1 MFFSNLS
8 QHPLNQNEKYYI
20 SLSLNLYVADNNKL
34 HQKDEPPDNAKSE
47 YEKYYHHCA
56 VYSYR
61 HMGISG
67 EYHFLSYISHEY
79 SNPDSE
85 TKHLLLKNGL
95 SLHAFYKELF
105 HLYFVYNIIH

>member
-1 MFFSNLS
+1 MSSCFDIIISFTLSAINVFFKFKPAS
-8 QHPLNQNEKYYI
+8 LNQNEKYYI

-67 EYHFLSYISHEY
+67 EYISYHI
-79 SNPDSE
+79 
-85 TKHLLLKNGL
+85 
-95 SLHAFYKELF
+95 
-105 HLYFVYNIIH
+105 